1 MRVAANG
8 EVDVHARIQGEG
20 IRPLMPLMRRYS
32 ISVAMRLYR
41 LSVGVQTGLGRGW
54 FGCDRFNPVPTPHQP
69 PRNALAMPNY
79 HNGKVGGST
88 TYATL
93 SCTCISLQ
101 SKRELL
107 NVVYGAFYGYPFTVG
122 LSIY

>member
-20 IRPLMPLMRRYS
+20 IRPFMPLMRRYS
-32 ISVAMRLYR
+32 ISVATRLYR
-41 LSVGVQTGLGRGW
+41 LSVGVQTGLVRMRP
-54 FGCDRFNPVPTPHQP
+54 FQPRPNTLPT
-69 PRNALAMPNY
+69 
-79 HNGKVGGST
+79 NGKVGGST

-122 LSIY
+122 SSIY